1 MATGAVA
8 APDPGGAGRGRS
20 FRSRTSLRRLR
31 HAAAAM
37 TPSDHH
43 RTGAAMRWRAM
54 QLAGVQGVYFLRL
67 LLLAQLLA
75 PDAFG
80 MVAVAMVAIGVIARI
95 TDLGMVPALVQ
106 CESAV
111 DEEYDAA
118 WTVGLMRALMIALIL
133 SAFALPVAT
142 VFGEP
147 SAAPVIQALAWR
159 PVIEAAASI
168 GIVRLTRQMEFRRL
182 AMIAVPAAVV
192 DLAVAVLTAGQIGV
206 WALVAGALAG
216 SGTTLLLS
224 YLLAPHRPRFRF
236 RFETIRP
243 LIRYGR
249 WVMATGIIALV
260 GSSLSQIAISRIEGV
275 AALGLYFLAW
285 RVAFLPIDAM
295 SAVVSSVAFP
305 MFARIRDDTRKTAS
319 TFRTLL
325 TGECAILL
333 PGYALV
339 FVLAPALEAVLG
351 ERWAGTTPIIRILS
365 VAAVTGTLGELV
377 TPLLMG
383 RGQCC
388 RAAADYR
395 VAEVPGA
402 RGTGPGA
409 ETLSRHPGRSGD
421 RGRHGHCVRVRDAAD
436 RGPRG
441 GRPGGRRLCG
451 GRAVC
456 PRPFDAAG
464 PLGAC
469 ELGPRHG
476 CGRSGTI
483 GGIFPGEFRG
493 TREAHAFELTQRK
506 CSQRRDPLAARA
518 DAPAAR
524 GQGRFRRPAPAGAH
538 QRDLGI

>member
-1 MATGAVA
+1 
-8 APDPGGAGRGRS
+8 
-20 FRSRTSLRRLR
+20 
-31 HAAAAM
+31 M

-43 RTGAAMRWRAM
+43 RAGTAMRWRAF
-54 QLAGVQGVYFLRL
+54 QLAGVQGVYLLRL

-80 MVAVAMVAIGVIARI
+80 LVAVAMVAIGVIARI

-106 CESAV
+106 RESAV
-111 DEEYDAA
+111 AEEYDAA
-118 WTVGLMRALMIALIL
+118 WTVGLLRALTIALVL
-133 SAFALPVAT
+133 AAFALPVARI
-142 VFGEP
+142 FGEP

-192 DLAVAVLTAGQIGV
+192 DLAVAVVTARQLGV

-224 YLLAPHRPRFRF
+224 YLLAPHRPRLRF

-249 WVMATGIIALV
+249 WVMATGIVALV

-295 SAVVSSVAFP
+295 SAVISSVAFP
-305 MFARIRDDTRKTAS
+305 MFARIRDDTRKTAA

-325 TGECAILL
+325 TGESAVLL

-339 FVLAPALEAVLG
+339 FVLAPALEVVLG
-351 ERWAGTTPIIRILS
+351 ERWAGTAPIIRILS

-383 RGQCC
+383 RG
-388 RAAADYR
+388 RADRAFILETVQTGVL
-395 VAEVPGA
+395 VAVLFPLVMALGA
-402 RGTGPGA
+402 RGAALAWLAGNVAALLLTIAWLRSLVPGGLDLEPKPILATLGAAAIAAAVALACASAMPPTMGLWTGALAGVA
-409 ETLSRHPGRSGD
+409 SAAVTLIVLDRSMRLGLWELANWVRGTAAGD
-421 RGRHGHCVRVRDAAD
+421 R
-436 RGPRG
+436 
-441 GRPGGRRLCG
+441 
-451 GRAVC
+451 
-456 PRPFDAAG
+456 
-464 PLGAC
+464 
-469 ELGPRHG
+469 
-476 CGRSGTI
+476 
-483 GGIFPGEFRG
+483 
-493 TREAHAFELTQRK
+493 
-506 CSQRRDPLAARA
+506 
-518 DAPAAR
+518 AP
-524 GQGRFRRPAPAGAH
+524 
-538 QRDLGI
+538 